1 MNWRSLAPAWAR
13 KAGRAAQYG
22 LLAVL
27 LRGRSRCC
35 PVCERR
41 AARFLPYGAVRR
53 ENAMCPHC
61 GALERHRF
69 VWLYL
74 TRRSGLFVGG
84 AKTLL
89 HLAPE
94 PCLERRLRRQLG
106 EGYLSA
112 DLSNPRAMVNADIM
126 ALPFADGRFD
136 VVYCSHVL
144 EHVADDRLALREIR
158 RVLGA
163 GGWALILVP
172 VYPGPTLEDPGVT
185 DPRERFRRFG
195 QEDHLRRYGEDFPER
210 LRQAGFVV
218 TAVRPG
224 EICADE
230 EIARMGLNAAA
241 ILFHC
246 RRG

>member
-13 KAGRAAQYG
+13 RAGRGVQYG
-22 LLAVL
+22 LLSL
-27 LRGRSRCC
+27 LHRGRSRWC

-53 ENAMCPHC
+53 ENAMCPRC

-74 TRRSGLFVGG
+74 TRRSGLFAGG
-84 AKTLL
+84 PKTLL

-112 DLSNPRAMVNADIM
+112 DLSNPRAMVKADIM

-172 VYPGPTLEDPGVT
+172 VHPGPTLEDAGVT
-185 DPRERFRRFG
+185 DPRERLRRFG
-195 QEDHLRRYGEDFPER
+195 QEDHLRRYGEDFPGR
-210 LRQAGFVV
+210 LCQAGFAV
-218 TAVRPG
+218 TAVRPA
-224 EICADE
+224 EVCQPD
-230 EIARMGLNAAA
+230 EIALMGLNAGAV
-241 ILFHC
+241 LFHC